1 MEAGMTR
8 PTLGIM
14 LLDTSFPRIPGDV
27 GNESSYNFPIRL
39 KTIAGATVQRVVF
52 EADPTL
58 STAFIEGAR
67 DLEAAGVAAITS
79 SCGFLAPLQEQV
91 AQAVR
96 VPVFLSSL
104 LQVFMAYT
112 TTQSRVAIITANTAS
127 LTDLVLRSAGIA
139 PHIPLAIAGLED
151 VPAFSEPIL
160 QDARADFKVEQIETE
175 MVALARRLLQDYPDI
190 GSVVFECH
198 NLAPYGR
205 AVQAAT
211 GKPVFDIIDFARW
224 IYGVIEKRA
233 FPNQGSVSK

>member
-14 LLDTSFPRIPGDV
+14 LLDTSFPRTPGDV

-39 KTIAGATVQRVVF
+39 KTITGATVQRVVF

-58 STAFIEGAR
+58 VAAFIDGAR
-67 DLEAAGVAAITS
+67 ELEAAGVIAITS
-79 SCGFLAPLQEQV
+79 SCGFLAPLQAQV
-91 AQAVR
+91 AQAVQ

-104 LQVFMAYT
+104 LQVSVAYT
-112 TTQSRVAIITANTAS
+112 TTQSRVAIITANAAS

-139 PHIPLAIAGLED
+139 PYVPLAIAGLED
-151 VPAFSEPIL
+151 VPAFREPIL
-160 QDARADFKVEQIETE
+160 QDGVELQVEQIERGI
-175 MVALARRLLQDYPDI
+175 VALARRLLHDYPDI
-190 GSVVFECH
+190 GSFVFECH

-211 GKPVFDIIDFARW
+211 GKPVFDIIDFATW
-224 IYGVIEKRA
+224 IYGTIEKRA
-233 FPNQGSVSK
+233 FPHHSSVS